1 MVSIKSEIGSCKN
14 NMEIIYRGH
23 NEHYLRPEIGDRYIL
38 HKPENT
44 SETPNWVDGM
54 DKYDGDILL
63 ITDEYKDGRHPID
76 RKSWDS
82 IVERTVDMRGYLVN
96 LKWLEKVNEY
106 EELSDFKFEIAD
118 LF

>member
-1 MVSIKSEIGSCKN
+1 
-14 NMEIIYRGH
+14 MEIIYRGH

-44 SETPNWVDGM
+44 SETPNWVWGM
-54 DKYDGDILL
+54 DQYDGDILL
-63 ITDEYKDGRHPID
+63 ITDEYNKDDRNPID

-82 IVERTVDMRGYLVN
+82 IVERTGERRGYLVN

-106 EELSDFKFEIAD
+106 EELSDVRFEIAD